1 MKLAIGSAQFGM
13 LYGINN
19 RVGQVSQQEVKLIL
33 KYASSVGINTIDTA
47 ISYGS
52 SEKVLGYT
60 GVERFRVVS
69 KLPPIPNDIQNIEN
83 WMFVEINSSLKR
95 LGISSLDAIM
105 LHQPNQV
112 FGPMGKKI
120 LSSFQAVKK
129 SGLAKKLGV
138 SIYDPADLDKL
149 FNIYNFDIIQC
160 PLNILDRRLVD
171 SGWLVK
177 LKSDGVEVH
186 TRSSF
191 LQGLLLME
199 RNKIPAKFEIWK
211 SYWDK
216 WDEWIRDNNISR
228 IRACLSYCL
237 SCKGIDK
244 IVVGVDKESQLREI
258 VDIAESKI
266 LTTFPDIS
274 CTNIKLINPSKW

>member
-1 MKLAIGSAQFGM
+1 MKLALGSAQFGM
-13 LYGINN
+13 PYGINN
-19 RVGQVSQQEVKLIL
+19 RVGQVPQQAIKLIL

-52 SEKVLGYT
+52 SEQVLGYT
-60 GVERFRVVS
+60 GVKRFRVVS
-69 KLPPIPNDIQNIEN
+69 KLPPIPNDIQNIQD
-83 WMFVEINSSLKR
+83 WMFVEIKSSLKR
-95 LGISSLDAIM
+95 LRILSLDAIM

-120 LSSFQAVKK
+120 LSSLEAVKK
-129 SGLAKKLGV
+129 AGLVKKLGV
-138 SIYDPADLDKL
+138 SIYDPADLNEL
-149 FNIYNFDIIQC
+149 FSIYNFDIIQC

-171 SGWLVK
+171 SGWLKK
-177 LKSDGVEVH
+177 LNTNGVEVH

-199 RNKIPAKFEIWK
+199 RDKIPAKFEIWK
-211 SYWDK
+211 YYWDK

-228 IRACLSYCL
+228 IRACLAYCL

-244 IVVGVDKESQLREI
+244 IIVGVDQESQLREI
-258 VDIAESKI
+258 VDIAESKALI
-266 LTTFPDIS
+266 SFPDMS
-274 CTNIKLINPSKW
+274 CTDINLINPSKW